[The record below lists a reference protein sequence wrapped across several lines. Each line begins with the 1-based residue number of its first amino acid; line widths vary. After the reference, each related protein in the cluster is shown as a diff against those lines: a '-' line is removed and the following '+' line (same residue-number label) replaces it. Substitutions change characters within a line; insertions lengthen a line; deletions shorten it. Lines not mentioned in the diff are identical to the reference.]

1 MNQAGAMLQLLY
13 LAIPMATLGI
23 LVKDWPLQ
31 NETALSNAVVGA
43 ASDSSSHFSYL
54 RDSNGSIEL
63 FSSCN
68 SACHKCFMDH
78 FQACL
83 AYCKKGCQEYCDEK
97 LSKETCE
104 AEDHEELWVA
114 KIGSIFDVMSDPAGR
129 LCQFN
134 SPDGC
139 PENGRAINRFHG
151 EGTGHSKAMMKL

>member
-68 SACHKCFMDH
+68 S
-78 FQACL
+78 
-83 AYCKKGCQEYCDEK
+83 EYCDEK

-139 PENGRAINRFHG
+139 PENGRKSSTSYPIPSAPYLP

>member
-13 LAIPMATLGI
+13 LAIPMATLGHCG
-23 LVKDWPLQ
+23 LD
-31 NETALSNAVVGA
+31 LSNAVVGA